1 MKFTQREIEL
11 LSKIPVERAKRRRNL
26 FLGFACW
33 LAAPVTALYVDI
45 DYPYDLTNTYFMLGG
60 VLLGQWG
67 WYLHSRPEDKLI
79 DMLQRYVNRDPEVI
93 RQLAARGHSD
103 S

>member
-1 MKFTQREIEL
+1 MKLTQREIEL

-33 LAAPVTALYVDI
+33 LAAPVIALYVDI
-45 DYPYDLTNTYFMLGG
+45 DFAYDLNNTYFMLGG
-60 VLLGQWG
+60 VLAGQWG

-79 DMLQRYVNRDPEVI
+79 DMLQRYVNRDPEAI
-93 RQLAARGHSD
+93 RQFAARSHSD
-103 S
+103 P